1 MLVLSRKTNESINI
15 GDEIFITVLGVE
27 GDKVKIGISAP
38 RDISIFRGEI
48 FEAIKS
54 QETVKALLTDGLE
67 PDSFKELRE
76 LLSSELIVNE
86 VNPHPSDVIAPAQ
99 KE

>member
-38 RDISIFRGEI
+38 REINIFRGEI

-54 QETVKALLTDGLE
+54 QETVKALLAEGLE
-67 PDSFKELRE
+67 PDSFKELRK
-76 LLSSELIVNE
+76 LLSSELNENE